1 MTQEQKAQAY
11 DEYVRL
17 ATILQNE
24 NSRLKSMNPI
34 NLPEESKKIIE
45 ANQQKI
51 NELEKK
57 LQNLFK

>member
-34 NLPEESKKIIE
+34 NLPEESKKIID
-45 ANQQKI
+45 ANNRKL
-51 NELEKK
+51 NELEQKMK
-57 LQNLFK
+57 NLFN